1 MIHDLKIDPNYLKNL
16 RDGIKKC
23 EIRVNDRDYQ
33 KGDILAFKDYSGS
46 KIEQVLFSITHIHSG
61 LGMKE
66 NYVCLSVVPLDD

>member
-1 MIHDLKIDPNYLKNL
+1 MIHDLKIEPNYLKNL

-33 KGDILAFKDYSGS
+33 KGDMLRFKKNSRA
-46 KIEQVLFSITHIHSG
+46 KAEEVLFTITHIHSG

-66 NYVCLSVVPLDD
+66 NYVCLSVVPLDH